1 MHSYGREQRSIF
13 LQVRLLLI
21 FLGRLNEEKNL
32 DMTFHLACKPE
43 AMVLVET
50 FWPIQWFYDPLN
62 PFTARLEVMKN

>member
-1 MHSYGREQRSIF
+1 MYSCGREQRSIF

-32 DMTFHLACKPE
+32 DMSFHQACKPE
-43 AMVLVET
+43 AMVLVQT
-50 FWPIQWFYDPLN
+50 FWPIDPLN

>member
-1 MHSYGREQRSIF
+1 MKKKILTCLSIK
-13 LQVRLLLI
+13 LVI
-21 FLGRLNEEKNL
+21 
-32 DMTFHLACKPE
+32 KPE